1 MPLINGTP
9 NADPAPPELTSG
21 GGVMDWLSGMFG
33 GARTLPTLPAE
44 PAGPARDAY
53 AGQSMTMPRADF
65 RPGTDIGGSVPM
77 SAEQADRMRE
87 ASMELHDATMLAGGP
102 MGAEAGTGAVALA
115 SRRTPVNL
123 PPPSRGLINA
133 TGEAPGPVSILQDGT
148 ILSGETPVGRVKYD
162 HGGASTRIGD
172 IAINPSMQNQGIGS
186 QVIRQIQDEAA
197 ARGNPVVLSTDAFRG
212 PQAQADQ
219 LRLYD
224 RLGFQPN
231 TGPGQVSERIGG
243 RKVAEDLVWQPPGFT
258 TYHGTPHTFPPTERN
273 PLGEFDPM
281 KIGTGEGNQAYGVGA
296 GYTAGAEPTAET
308 YLQNANWS
316 YGRQKA
322 QTIYDNLHNQA
333 NERGLDNE
341 GWSKLNAQR
350 EFWENVVLGR
360 APRQLI
366 EDAKANPDQWGQ
378 HYLDYVNTL
387 NPGRFRRVG
396 GNMYEVRINADPEQ
410 YLNWDKPLSEQSP
423 EIQKT
428 LAPLVQQA
436 IDKQYTTGTDPLT
449 FSGGEA
455 YSAAQSVMPSFD
467 KAGAPLSV
475 SASELSKALNDA
487 GIPGLRYL
495 DSGSRQA
502 GQGTHNY
509 VTFSPSIMTI
519 IRRYGIAGLM
529 AGAAATQGRDQT
541 Q

>member
-1 MPLINGTP
+1 
-9 NADPAPPELTSG
+9 
-21 GGVMDWLSGMFG
+21 
-33 GARTLPTLPAE
+33 
-44 PAGPARDAY
+44 
-53 AGQSMTMPRADF
+53 
-65 RPGTDIGGSVPM
+65 M

-87 ASMELHDATMLAGGP
+87 ASLELHDATMLAGGP

-133 TGEAPGPVSILQDGT
+133 AAVPPEVSVLNDGT

-162 HGGASTRIGD
+162 HGDQSTRIGD
-172 IAINPSMQNQGIGS
+172 IQINPGMQNQGIGS
-186 QVIRQIQDEAA
+186 AVIRQIQDEAA

-360 APRQLI
+360 SPRQLI

-378 HYLDYVNTL
+378 NYLDYVGTL
-387 NPGRFRRVG
+387 NPDRFRRVG

-410 YLNWDKPLSEQSP
+410 YLQWDKPFNEQPKAVRDLFPTTDDGRVQMPNGERVPPEQARGATLYHGLSEG
-423 EIQKT
+423 
-428 LAPLVQQA
+428 
-436 IDKQYTTGTDPLT
+436 Y
-449 FSGGEA
+449 GGPA
-455 YSAAQSVMPSFD
+455 
-467 KAGAPLSV
+467 K
-475 SASELSKALNDA
+475 ASEKLQEA
-487 GIPGLRYL
+487 GVPGLRYL
-495 DSGSRQA
+495 DSGSRQV

-509 VTFSPSIMTI
+509 VTFSPSIMAI

-529 AGAAATQGRDQT
+529 SGAGAAAGAQDETQ
-541 Q
+541 

>member
-44 PAGPARDAY
+44 PARPAQAEVRSAIPVGGGIWGDQRYMTPTQARDL
-53 AGQSMTMPRADF
+53 AD
-65 RPGTDIGGSVPM
+65 T
-77 SAEQADRMRE
+77 
-87 ASMELHDATMLAGGP
+87 SMELHDATMLAGGP
-102 MGAEAGTGAVALA
+102 MGAEGGAVALA

-133 TGEAPGPVSILQDGT
+133 TGEAPGPVSILKDGT

-162 HGGASTRIGD
+162 HGDASTRIGD

-212 PQAQADQ
+212 PRAQADQ

-360 APRQLI
+360 SPRQLI
-366 EDAKANPDQWGQ
+366 EDVKANPDQWGQ
-378 HYLDYVNTL
+378 HYLDYVNSL
-387 NPGRFRRVG
+387 NPDRFRRVG
-396 GNMYEVRINADPEQ
+396 GNMYEVRINADPER
-410 YLNWDKPLSEQSP
+410 YLNWDKPLSEQHP
-423 EIQKT
+423 DVQAA
-428 LAPLVQQA
+428 LAKAAP
-436 IDKQYTTGTDPLT
+436 DMYHPSSGDYDPMERGQDIYHRLA
-449 FSGGEA
+449 SGSSQTA
-455 YSAAQSVMPSFD
+455 ASAALQ
-467 KAGAPLSV
+467 
-475 SASELSKALNDA
+475 EA
-487 GIPGLRYL
+487 GIPGIRYL

-509 VTFSPSIMTI
+509 VTFSPSIMAI

-529 AGAAATQGRDQT
+529 AGAGAAATQGRDQT

>member
-1 MPLINGTP
+1 LINGTP

-133 TGEAPGPVSILQDGT
+133 AGEAPGFTSYHG
-148 ILSGETPVGRVKYD
+148 SGAKFDRFD
-162 HGGASTRIGD
+162 
-172 IAINPSMQNQGIGS
+172 
-186 QVIRQIQDEAA
+186 
-197 ARGNPVVLSTDAFRG
+197 DAF
-212 PQAQADQ
+212 
-219 LRLYD
+219 
-224 RLGFQPN
+224 
-231 TGPGQVSERIGG
+231 
-243 RKVAEDLVWQPPGFT
+243 
-258 TYHGTPHTFPPTERN
+258 
-273 PLGEFDPM
+273 
-281 KIGTGEGNQAYGVGA
+281 IGTGEGAQAYGMGH
-296 GYTAGAEPTAET
+296 YTAGAEPTAET
-308 YLQNANWS
+308 YVQNANWS

-341 GWSKLNAQR
+341 GWSRLNAQR

-360 APRQLI
+360 SPRQLI

-387 NPGRFRRVG
+387 NPDRFRRVG
-396 GNMYEVRINADPEQ
+396 GNMYEVNINADPEH
-410 YLNWDKPLSEQSP
+410 YLNWDKPLSEQHPVVQKAMADRFDLRPGGVQERAAYLASLPNDDLRAVATRALDNPNITGDAP
-423 EIQKT
+423 EFARLMKEAPDIDHNAVWDIQRAA
-428 LAPLVQQA
+428 LHPEGWGSYSRQP
-436 IDKQYTTGTDPLT
+436 TTMGDLYRSNYLGDPT
-449 FSGGEA
+449 A
-455 YSAAQSVMPSFD
+455 ASAALQ
-467 KAGAPLSV
+467 
-475 SASELSKALNDA
+475 EA
-487 GIPGLRYL
+487 GIPGIRYL

-502 GQGTHNY
+502 GEGTHNY
-509 VTFSPSIMTI
+509 VTFSPSIMAI
-519 IRRYGIAGLM
+519 IRRYGIAGLISG
-529 AGAAATQGRDQT
+529 AGAAAGTQDQT